1 MCGAF
6 MPDGKKAV
14 NATVAVARDETGRI
28 VQVENEYPMANKE
41 CPIAKGAAGSQD
53 SVVSSQHGAGRE
65 IRVYCPAADD
75 CFIADCPEEIELL
88 GAAYNLNEADPET
101 DLNSCGNMVIDDP
114 VEYRECKGIIK
125 Q

>member
-1 MCGAF
+1 MKD
-6 MPDGKKAV
+6 MKVMK
-14 NATVAVARDETGRI
+14 RDF
-28 VQVENEYPMANKE
+28 EYPISNKE
-41 CPIAKGAAGSQD
+41 YPISKGAAGSQD

-101 DLNSCGNMVIDDP
+101 DLNGCGNLVIDDP
-114 VEYRECKGIIK
+114 VEYQECKAIIK